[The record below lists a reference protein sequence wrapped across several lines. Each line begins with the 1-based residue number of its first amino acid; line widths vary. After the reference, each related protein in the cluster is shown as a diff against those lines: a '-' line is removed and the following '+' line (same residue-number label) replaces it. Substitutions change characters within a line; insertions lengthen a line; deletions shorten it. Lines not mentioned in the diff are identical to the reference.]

1 MNFLVD
7 TTNRSNEIEIMD
19 DFSLKGEILKDTLDK
34 LELTNRLLGGNKVT
48 ILGLKK
54 LTYSL
59 KIAYSNRG
67 PLPVFEKFK
76 VLYFFFNIEEIFSF
90 DFTANPSP
98 NESPIKHISISL
110 WL

>member
-48 ILGLKK
+48 IKK
-54 LTYSL
+54 II
-59 KIAYSNRG
+59 IAGIIN
-67 PLPVFEKFK
+67 FIIT
-76 VLYFFFNIEEIFSF
+76 N
-90 DFTANPSP
+90 
-98 NESPIKHISISL
+98 
-110 WL
+110 

>member
-54 LTYSL
+54 LIKKTPKNNII
-59 KIAYSNRG
+59 KIIDLCCVHGDILR
-67 PLPVFEKFK
+67 
-76 VLYFFFNIEEIFSF
+76 
-90 DFTANPSP
+90 
-98 NESPIKHISISL
+98 
-110 WL
+110 

>member
-54 LTYSL
+54 LI
-59 KIAYSNRG
+59 K
-67 PLPVFEKFK
+67 K
-76 VLYFFFNIEEIFSF
+76 
-90 DFTANPSP
+90 NPQ
-98 NESPIKHISISL
+98 K
-110 WL
+110 

>member
-7 TTNRSNEIEIMD
+7 TSNRSNEIEIMD

-54 LTYSL
+54 LIKKTPKNNII
-59 KIAYSNRG
+59 KIIDLG
-67 PLPVFEKFK
+67 
-76 VLYFFFNIEEIFSF
+76 
-90 DFTANPSP
+90 
-98 NESPIKHISISL
+98 
-110 WL
+110 